1 MFEVNESLIP
11 WQHLH
16 PILVNFTA
24 ALIPIS
30 VASDVLAKLTRFE
43 SLRSTAW
50 WTLLFATLITPLT
63 VFAGWFWRFSLPDA
77 AFPEEIMFIH
87 QWLGSLCIVLFLIL
101 AIWRGRFF
109 FAEREPSYAYL
120 LFAFVVVAALAYQG
134 NLGGKMVFG

>member
-24 ALIPIS
+24 ALVPIS

-43 SLRSTAW
+43 SLKSTAW

-77 AFPEEIMFIH
+77 AFPEDTIFKH
-87 QWLGSLCIVLFLIL
+87 QWLGTLCVLLFLIL
-101 AIWRGRFF
+101 VIWRGRMFLKNQ
-109 FAEREPSYAYL
+109 ETTYSY
-120 LFAFVVVAALAYQG
+120 LFAAFIVIAALMYQG
-134 NLGGKMVFG
+134 SLGGEMVFG